1 MIEQPPPT
9 RFFYK
14 DFQTG
19 KQHWTRGRF
28 IGWTQPTGPLT
39 VPYAQFQR
47 KADVL
52 LVPRYLLA
60 KETRASLP
68 APEPSSHDLS
78 QEGPSSEK
86 E

>member
-1 MIEQPPPT
+1 MSEQPPPT

-19 KQHWTRGRF
+19 KRHWTTGRF
-28 IGWTQPTGPLT
+28 IGWTPPTGLLS

-47 KADVL
+47 QADVL
-52 LVPRYLLA
+52 LIPRYLLTP
-60 KETRASLP
+60 ETRASLP

-78 QEGPSSEK
+78 HEGPSSEK